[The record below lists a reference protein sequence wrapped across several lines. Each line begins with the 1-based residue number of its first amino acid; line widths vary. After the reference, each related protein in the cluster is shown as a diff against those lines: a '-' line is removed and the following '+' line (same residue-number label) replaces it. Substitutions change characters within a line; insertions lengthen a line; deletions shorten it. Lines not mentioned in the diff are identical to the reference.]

1 MQEYKNIKTQ
11 GPPFVSTFLKPKAPP
26 WSTYSSGTTMTI
38 IKGPSY
44 TRRTTTRLF
53 GNTFN
58 HVKITLTSQTL
69 EEKLRK
75 VKGSTTARMTR
86 PLIRLKSNLRWFNL
100 PFYFTQDHQSLA
112 STSRRSC
119 FLRRQ
124 RFHTHNMLGKIYQR
138 RKNMCIKEK

>member
-1 MQEYKNIKTQ
+1 
-11 GPPFVSTFLKPKAPP
+11 
-26 WSTYSSGTTMTI
+26 MTI

-112 STSRRSC
+112 STSTRSC
-119 FLRRQ
+119 FLCRQ
-124 RFHTHNMLGKIYQR
+124 RFHSHHNDIFILPQVTEHSIDKGKYKRHTYGAKLIN
-138 RKNMCIKEK
+138 KGK